1 MLSCKAFF
9 ELLGKEE
16 VAFFTGVPDS
26 LLKDFCGY
34 VADHADKHVIAAN
47 EGNAVGI
54 AAGYHLASGKV
65 PLVYMQNSGQG
76 NAVNPLLS
84 LADPKVYGIPMVLLV
99 GWRGEPGVQDEPQH
113 VKQGEVTEALFNAM
127 GIAHAVLPNT
137 EEDAA
142 DCVQKAVARAR
153 KDSAPFALLVQKGTF
168 ESYSGKSS
176 AGSGT
181 MTREDALRLIV
192 DVIGVGVVV
201 STTGKTS
208 REVYELREAKGQD
221 HAHDFLT
228 VGSMGH
234 ASSIALGIALEQ
246 KKPVYCLDGDGAF
259 IMHMGSAAVIGAQ
272 SCSNF
277 KHIVLNNGAHD
288 SVGGQ
293 PTAGA
298 DVSLA
303 AIAKECGYVA
313 VFTADDEKSL
323 KSALGELAE
332 SDGPSFLE
340 IRVKKGARADLGRP
354 TSTPADNK
362 KAFMEF
368 LQE

>member
-9 ELLGKEE
+9 ELLVKDVG
-16 VAFFTGVPDS
+16 FFTGVPDS

-34 VADHADKHVIAAN
+34 VADHAEKHVIAAN

-84 LADPKVYGIPMVLLV
+84 LADPKVYGIPMLLLV
-99 GWRGEPGVQDEPQH
+99 GWRGEPGVADEPQH
-113 VKQGEVTEALFNAM
+113 VKQGEVTSAVFDAM
-127 GIAHAVLPNT
+127 GIAHAVLPDT
-137 EEDAA
+137 MEDAA
-142 DCVQKAVARAR
+142 ECVEKALASAQEH
-153 KDSAPFALLVQKGTF
+153 SAPYAILVKKGTF
-168 ESYSGKSS
+168 ESYSGKAS
-176 AGSGT
+176 AGSGS
-181 MTREDALRLIV
+181 MTREEALRMIV
-192 DVIGVGVVV
+192 DAIGDSVVV

-234 ASSIALGIALEQ
+234 ASSITLGIALEQ
-246 KKPVYCLDGDGAF
+246 KKQVYCLDGDGAF

-272 SCSNF
+272 SCKNF
-277 KHIVLNNGAHD
+277 KHIVINNGAHD

-298 DVSLA
+298 DVALG
-303 AIAKECGYVA
+303 AIAKDCGYVA
-313 VFTADDEKSL
+313 IYTADDEKSL
-323 KSALGELAE
+323 KDALSELALSE
-332 SDGPSFLE
+332 GPSFLE
-340 IRVKKGARADLGRP
+340 IRVKKGARSDLGRP

-368 LQE
+368 LQK